1 MVNILKCPQCGATA
15 PSNTE
20 YFHQVTTYPRE
31 MSTQAPV
38 SEGDHKPIL
47 EISEDVVRAK
57 LVEIGELSDHTPSR
71 PLIAVDLDDVLC
83 QTTKCAADCASVL
96 TGDVPSVT
104 PLIHRILQGTIAR
117 LGRTCNS
124 RTSIVSQIYP
134 LIMMVVIFT
143 GLAQTRLGIK
153 YQPIP
158 V

>member
-1 MVNILKCPQCGATA
+1 M
-15 PSNTE
+15 
-20 YFHQVTTYPRE
+20 
-31 MSTQAPV
+31 

-57 LVEIGELSDHTPSR
+57 LVKIGELSDHTR
-71 PLIAVDLDDVLC
+71 TLIAVDLDDVLC

-104 PLIHRILQGTIAR
+104 PLIHRTLQGTIAR

>member
-1 MVNILKCPQCGATA
+1 
-15 PSNTE
+15 
-20 YFHQVTTYPRE
+20 

-57 LVEIGELSDHTPSR
+57 LVKIGELSDHTR
-71 PLIAVDLDDVLC
+71 TLIAVDLDDVLC

-104 PLIHRILQGTIAR
+104 PLIHRTLQGTIAR